1 MSILNFQAIL
11 LITVS
16 ALGYAIAT
24 IGLKMGST
32 TLSFTALGLIA
43 LGFGAAALSEIE
55 ILRHVDLGI
64 VYISIIGL
72 ETLIVLSYAW
82 YIGEAL
88 SLRQIGGAT
97 MVLAGLAV
105 VSH

>member
-1 MSILNFQAIL
+1 MAVLNAQAIF
-11 LITVS
+11 LIVLS
-16 ALGYAIAT
+16 ALGYSIAT
-24 IGLKMGST
+24 IGLKMGSST
-32 TLSFTALGLIA
+32 ISLAAIGLVA
-43 LGFGAAALSEIE
+43 LGFGAAALCEIE
-55 ILRHVDLGI
+55 ILRHVDLGV

-82 YIGEAL
+82 FIGEAL
-88 SLRQIGGAT
+88 SVRQIGGAT

>member
-1 MSILNFQAIL
+1 MSVLNVQAIL
-11 LITVS
+11 LIGL
-16 ALGYAIAT
+16 AAFGYAVAT
-24 IGLKMGST
+24 IGLKMGAT
-32 TLSFTALGLIA
+32 TLCLSALGLIA
-43 LGFGAAALSEIE
+43 LGFGAAILSEVE

-88 SLRQIGGAT
+88 SLRQLGGAT
-97 MVLAGLAV
+97 MVLAGLVV